1 MAETPDWFEH
11 ITGFR
16 EGPYAQTR
24 ARLAVEGDELV
35 SHVNGSRHA
44 TGRLEVVQLAALRQ
58 RVALPAPDG
67 PRHRVHCVAADARR
81 LHAEAAN
88 TGALFQVASQF
99 NLLEMVG
106 PEVTP
111 EDGVTRYIHDRTQ
124 GPACAIAAGAGTI
137 YRNYFASVG
146 GSVGGSG
153 GGSGGGA
160 GEQTGQTAQR
170 QIDALAPLGA
180 ALAAALGRPLNTLWT
195 MKNGYALCT
204 GSGLAAITA
213 LLNSATEAKRDRLR
227 GELAIGLH
235 HDVEV
240 TDVPKLQRPRV
251 SQAYCSALP
260 VAYGNLPPAA
270 WEAFARLVLEAAYE
284 ATLLAAIENQR
295 RGASQRVLLTRLGG
309 GAFGNDE
316 AWIDDAIARALW
328 MHAHSGLEVLLVS
341 YGAVPASLYALAR
354 RCA

>member
-1 MAETPDWFEH
+1 MQTAPDWFQN

-24 ARLAVEGDELV
+24 AQLAVEGDVLV
-35 SHVNGSRHA
+35 SRANGSRHA
-44 TGRLEVVQLAALRQ
+44 TGRLEVVTLATLRQ
-58 RVALPAPDG
+58 RVAAAAPGG
-67 PRHRVHCVAADARR
+67 PRHQVRCVAADARA
-81 LHAEAAN
+81 LHAEADNA
-88 TGALFQVASQF
+88 GALFQVASQF

-106 PEVTP
+106 PQVTP

-137 YRNYFASVG
+137 YRNYFAPVAPD
-146 GSVGGSG
+146 
-153 GGSGGGA
+153 GGA
-160 GEQTGQTAQR
+160 AGQTAQR
-170 QIDALAPLGA
+170 QIDTLAPLGA
-180 ALAAALGRPLNTLWT
+180 ALAARLGRPVGALWT

-204 GSGLAAITA
+204 GPGLAAITA
-213 LLNSATEAKRDRLR
+213 ALQGANEAERDRLR

-240 TDVPKLQRPRV
+240 TDVPGPQRPRV

-260 VAYGNLPPAA
+260 VAYGQLLVAA

-284 ATLLAAIENQR
+284 ATLLAAMENQR
-295 RGASQRVLLTRLGG
+295 RGASKRLLLTRLGG

-316 AWIDDAIARALW
+316 AWIDDAITRALR
-328 MHAHSGLEVLLVS
+328 MHTHSGLDVVMVS
-341 YGAVPASLYALAR
+341 YGSVPARVQALAQ